1 MKQRVVNFPQSAPF
15 GTTHFEHGRTWEY
28 VEPGMWKSVGGD
40 GSDLDIGWDDID
52 GKPSEYPPA
61 PHTQGWDTITGKPTE
76 YPPEAHGHQQGEI
89 DGLEDRLD
97 QIEQSIGSG
106 GGSGGGGD
114 VYWDDVLDK
123 PVQIENLAAE
133 NAGKVSM
140 ISGGS
145 Y

>member
-1 MKQRVVNFPQSAPF
+1 MKQRVVNFPSNPPY
-15 GTTHFEHGRTWEY
+15 GTTHYEHGRTWEF
-28 VEPGMWKSVGGD
+28 VEPGMWRSVSGG
-40 GSDLDIGWDDID
+40 IEIEWDDISN
-52 GKPSEYPPA
+52 KP
-61 PHTQGWDTITGKPTE
+61 DE
-76 YPPEAHGHQQGEI
+76 YPPEAHNHQQSDV
-89 DGLEDRLD
+89 DGLEERLD
-97 QIEQSIGSG
+97 QIEQSIGNG

-123 PVQIENLAAE
+123 PVQIKNLAAE

>member
-1 MKQRVVNFPQSAPF
+1 VKQRVVNFPSNAPY
-15 GTTHFEHGRTWEY
+15 GTTHYEHGRTWEF
-28 VEPGMWKSVGGD
+28 VEPGIWKSVGGD
-40 GSDLDIGWDDID
+40 GSDLDIHWDDID
-52 GKPSEYPPA
+52 
-61 PHTQGWDTITGKPTE
+61 GKPTE

-97 QIEQSIGSG
+97 QIEQSIGNGG

>member
-1 MKQRVVNFPQSAPF
+1 MKQRAVNFPGGVDY
-15 GTTHFEHGRTWEY
+15 GTTHYEHGRTWEF
-28 VEPGMWKSVGGD
+28 VEPGMWRSVSGG
-40 GSDLDIGWDDID
+40 IEIEWDDID
-52 GKPSEYPPA
+52 GKPTEFPPSA
-61 PHTQGWDTITGKPTE
+61 HQQGWDTITGKPSE

-97 QIEQSIGSG
+97 QIEQSIGNG

-123 PVQIENLAAE
+123 PVQIKNLAAE